1 MGQLY
6 ITMKKL
12 LLIILIFSLQF
23 TVSQDLNVT
32 KDRTLWNDF
41 TYDMGNVFGGIG
53 HAYSRPFHWQGN
65 DWANFGYMVAGTGL
79 LFTIDDE
86 VDEWANGFR
95 DDVPQFIKDYGN
107 SYGNPD
113 NNYMLTG
120 AVYLTGLFAKDEKLR
135 RTGVLLISSATASG
149 FFQQVAKRLV
159 GRARPKSGESSFTF
173 DPSFGFNR
181 IFNYDSFPSGHAM
194 LAFTN
199 AYVIAKQFKNPWIK
213 AGIYTVGSIPG
224 FVRVIDRFHWISDV
238 AFSTVLSIFIVESI
252 DRYLDKKYAEKYN
265 DNTKAVSWNLTFA
278 PNRIGVVLQF

>member
-1 MGQLY
+1 
-6 ITMKKL
+6 MKKL

>member
-199 AYVIAKQFKNPWIK
+199 AYAIAKQFKNPWIK

-265 DNTKAVSWNLTFA
+265 DNTKSVSWNLTFA

>member
-1 MGQLY
+1 MRKMVFVVLVMCFNLLNGQDV
-6 ITMKKL
+6 KP
-12 LLIILIFSLQF
+12 S
-23 TVSQDLNVT
+23 

-41 TYDMGNVFGGIG
+41 TYDMDNVFGGVG
-53 HAYSRPFHWQGN
+53 HAYSRPFHWKGN
-65 DWANFGYMVAGTGL
+65 DWANFGYMIAGTGL

-149 FFQQVAKRLV
+149 FLQQVAKRIV
-159 GRARPKSGESSFTF
+159 GRARPKSGETSFTF
-173 DPSFGFNR
+173 DPSFGISR
-181 IFNYDSFPSGHAM
+181 IFNYDSFPSGHAI

-199 AYVIAKQFKNPWIK
+199 AYAIAKQFKNPWLK
-213 AGIYTVGSIPG
+213 AGIYTIGSIPG

-252 DRYLDKKYAEKYN
+252 DKYLDKKYNEKYN
-265 DNTKAVSWNLTFA
+265 DDSKNTSWNLTFA